1 MNTSTVIKL
10 KKSLNV
16 TTLGTEKV
24 MIDFDS
30 GKYFMIKGVGNDIWD
45 MIQNEISIQDIVS
58 KLLNEYEISK
68 EECESAVIRFLNQLN
83 ELDFIT
89 AI

>member
-1 MNTSTVIKL
+1 MDRFTQVKL
-10 KKSLNV
+10 KKDLNV

-45 MIQNEISIQDIVS
+45 MIQTEISIQDITS
-58 KLLNEYEISK
+58 HLLEEYEIS
-68 EECESAVIRFLNQLN
+68 ETDCFNAVVKFLN
-83 ELDFIT
+83 ELDALDFIT
-89 AI
+89 VK